1 MDRLLKYQ
9 NCESRLIITITRIL
23 TQSQMVCLFDIPF
36 PCYNGSTF
44 ILEASEMTKAVFF
57 DLYNTLLGYDPPR
70 DQLQLA
76 ACHAIGIEV
85 DSSAMHRAVA
95 LGDDFWSNPE
105 AREAINSG
113 STEKQLQAYLEY
125 QQYLMKS
132 TGVDITQE
140 QALKIVMYM
149 GDKQPSTVLFDDVLP
164 ALDALKKRSLTI
176 GILSNVQRDTGN
188 LLDQL
193 GLTPYIDVLM
203 TSREANADKP
213 EPAIFLA
220 ALKCAKVEAAEAI
233 HVGDQ
238 YNVDVVGARGVGI
251 RPLLLDRYGY
261 YEHVT
266 DCPRI
271 SSLHQVVDYL

>member
-1 MDRLLKYQ
+1 
-9 NCESRLIITITRIL
+9 
-23 TQSQMVCLFDIPF
+23 
-36 PCYNGSTF
+36 
-44 ILEASEMTKAVFF
+44 MTKAVFF

-76 ACHAIGIEV
+76 ACRTLGIEV
-85 DSSAMHRAVA
+85 DSSAMHRAVT

-113 STEKQLQAYLEY
+113 SGEKQLQAYLQY

-132 TGVDITQE
+132 AGVDITEE

-149 GDKQPSTVLFDDVLP
+149 SDKQPKTVLFDDVIP
-164 ALDALKKRSLTI
+164 ALDALRKRSLTI
-176 GILSNVQRDTGN
+176 GILSNVQRDSSK
-188 LLDQL
+188 LLDDL

-220 ALKCAKVEAAEAI
+220 ALERANVDAAEAI

-238 YNVDVVGARGVGI
+238 YNVDVAGAKRVNI
-251 RPLLLDRYGY
+251 RPLLLDRYNYYGY
-261 YEHVT
+261 IT

>member
-1 MDRLLKYQ
+1 
-9 NCESRLIITITRIL
+9 
-23 TQSQMVCLFDIPF
+23 
-36 PCYNGSTF
+36 
-44 ILEASEMTKAVFF
+44 MTKAVFF

-70 DQLQLA
+70 DHVQLA
-76 ACHAIGIEV
+76 ACRALGIEV
-85 DSSAMHRAVA
+85 SSSAMHRAVTV
-95 LGDDFWSNPE
+95 GDDFWSSPE

-113 STEKQLQAYLEY
+113 SREKQLQAYLEY

-132 TGVDITQE
+132 AGVEITAE

-149 GDKQPSTVLFDDVLP
+149 GDKQPKTVLFDDVLP
-164 ALDALKKRSLTI
+164 TLDVLKKRTLTI

-220 ALKCAKVEAAEAI
+220 ALERARVDPGEAI

-238 YNVDVVGARGVGI
+238 YSVDVVGARGVNI

-261 YEHVT
+261 YQHVT
-266 DCPRI
+266 DCARI
-271 SSLHQVVDYL
+271 SSLNQVADYL